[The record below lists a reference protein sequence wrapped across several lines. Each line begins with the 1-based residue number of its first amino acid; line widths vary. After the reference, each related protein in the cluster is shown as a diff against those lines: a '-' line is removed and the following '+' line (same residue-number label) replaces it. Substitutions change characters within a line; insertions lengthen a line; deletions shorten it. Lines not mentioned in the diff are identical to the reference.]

1 MKIEQVLEKNVL
13 RWTNIPRHER
23 ICVPCNLHEIG
34 DEFHEILICNSLQK
48 VRIQCL
54 IKKKLKIKNASSFSL
69 LFIYFVIE

>member
-1 MKIEQVLEKNVL
+1 MKIEQVLEKKCSTTG

-34 DEFHEILICNSLQK
+34 DEFHEILNFNSLQK

-54 IKKKLKIKNASSFSL
+54 IKKNHQNKKC
-69 LFIYFVIE
+69 